1 MPTYTLQGPN
11 GQTVEVVANSEAEAI
26 AKASGQG
33 GGTPT
38 PSTGRYNAAGL
49 EVLGDGYYRNQQG
62 TTYREGPRGGFS
74 AVGGPSDGMIST
86 ASNQAYAVNSALRGV
101 DRLDGLIAQSRLGPV
116 AWLDNP
122 KNAALMDAAV
132 TDLQLQLK
140 EAYNLGVLNGP
151 DLTLMQEVTGSPTAL
166 RSAVLGGTL
175 QPKLAQLANILGNR
189 YRDQETTFEG
199 QGGRA
204 TVMAPMFQ
212 SDRSEYTPEE
222 FSRDGTVPQAAFRR
236 TQAAK
241 TAPPPPNRMQA
252 AAPFAASGI
261 GGMTGRGLGAATNA
275 FMPASATPA
284 PPARPAARP
293 AAPASAATLPP
304 AALAQLRDGVT
315 TNFRNGQTWT
325 LRNGKPVRLR

>member
-26 AKASGQG
+26 AKASGQSG
-33 GGTPT
+33 PSGTAA
-38 PSTGRYNAAGL
+38 PSTGRYNAGGM

-74 AVGGPSDGMIST
+74 AVGGPSDGMVSA
-86 ASNQAYAVNSALRGV
+86 ASNQAYAINSALRGV
-101 DRLDGLIAQSRLGPV
+101 DRLDGLIAQSRATGPA
-116 AWLDNP
+116 AWINDP

-151 DLTLMQEVTGSPTAL
+151 DLALMQEVTGSPTAL

-175 QPKLAQLANILGNR
+175 QPKLAQLSNILGNR

-284 PPARPAARP
+284 PPARPAA
-293 AAPASAATLPP
+293 PASSGALPP
-304 AALAQLRDGVT
+304 AARAQLREGHVT
-315 TNFRNGQTWT
+315 TFGNGQSWT
-325 LRNGKPVRLR
+325 LRGGRAVKVN

>member
-1 MPTYTLQGPN
+1 MPTYTLQGPQ
-11 GQTVEVVANSEAEAI
+11 GQTVEVVAATEAEAI

-33 GGTPT
+33 AAPGTPT
-38 PSTGRYNAAGL
+38 PATARYNAGGM

-62 TTYREGPRGGFS
+62 TTFREGPRGGFS
-74 AVGGPSDGMIST
+74 EVGGPSAGMVST

-116 AWLDNP
+116 AWLDDP

-189 YRDQETTFEG
+189 YRDQEAAFEG
-199 QGGRA
+199 QGGRG

-212 SDRSEYTPEE
+212 SNRSEYTPEE
-222 FSRDGTVPQAAFRR
+222 FARDGTVPQDAYQR
-236 TQAAK
+236 TQTARTNPPADRVQAATAVAPGGVGALTGGGLGNRADEGPRDAATPPTSGRSQIPPEAAAK
-241 TAPPPPNRMQA
+241 LRPGVN
-252 AAPFAASGI
+252 
-261 GGMTGRGLGAATNA
+261 
-275 FMPASATPA
+275 TP
-284 PPARPAARP
+284 
-293 AAPASAATLPP
+293 
-304 AALAQLRDGVT
+304 
-315 TNFRNGQTWT
+315 FRNGQVWT
-325 LRNGKPVRLR
+325 IRDGQPVRLR